1 MWVNKEIFEVVF
13 SWKFLKTGRESMRS
27 EIEQIVH
34 ILQAV
39 KKINRII
46 MQSDTIDKGMQS
58 DLLITVEG
66 VNEVLFGNKIL
77 VDYKAY
83 ELLKNMGMQTITKEQ
98 LTDEI
103 AKWCQMVEK
112 KTNDMKDKNNYID
125 YEFYSLMNYIE
136 MVPEEIIL
144 EDMKQN
150 FNKVKQ
156 YGEQIYYNF
165 VSFFREYKDF
175 WGDVNPV
182 TGIWDLLYDRLNQ
195 LKNHRE
201 DFIWL
206 YQELAD
212 YRSKMVLNGI
222 LQYWVK
228 YDFQIIQKIKENNYT
243 SYFDL
248 DIVTPDDNEVFVDLG
263 AYTGDSAQDF
273 IQNMGAYQRIYCYEI
288 SKDVFKQLQENMSFY
303 ENITLVNKGVG
314 EAEGIMYLSQSED
327 ASANKITSMG
337 EEAVEIVTLDN
348 DIKEKITFLKMDIEG
363 AEQQAIKGAA
373 RHITEEKPKL
383 AICTYHNNYDI
394 WQIPRMLREMN
405 PNYKLYM
412 RYNGNDAEY
421 EFNVT
426 EFVTFAT

>member
-1 MWVNKEIFEVVF
+1 
-13 SWKFLKTGRESMRS
+13 MRN
-27 EIEQIVH
+27 EIEQLEH
-34 ILQAV
+34 ILSAV
-39 KKINRII
+39 EKINAII
-46 MQSDTIDKGMQS
+46 IQSDTIDKGLQS
-58 DLLITVEG
+58 DLLVTVEG
-66 VNEVLFGNKIL
+66 VNEAVFGNKIL
-77 VDYKAY
+77 VDCKAY
-83 ELLKNMGMQTITKEQ
+83 ELLKAAETQTVAREQ
-98 LTDEI
+98 LTGEI
-103 AKWCQMVEK
+103 AGWCQMVSNK
-112 KTNDMKDKNNYID
+112 IDNMKDKNNYID

-156 YGEQIYYNF
+156 HGEQIYYNF
-165 VSFFREYKDF
+165 VSFFREYKYF

-182 TGIWDLLYDRLNQ
+182 TGIWDLLYDRLEQ

-206 YQELAD
+206 YEELED

-228 YDFQIIQKIKENNYT
+228 YDFQIIQKIKENNYC

-248 DIVTPDDNEVFVDLG
+248 DIVTPDANEVFVDLG
-263 AYTGDSAQDF
+263 AYTGDSAEDF

-288 SKDVFKQLQENMSFY
+288 SKDIFKQLQDNMSSY

-314 EAEGIMYLSQSED
+314 ESEGIMYLSQSED
-327 ASANKITSMG
+327 ASANKITNMG
-337 EEAVEIVTLDN
+337 EEAIEIVTLDN

-363 AEQQAIKGAA
+363 AEQQAIKGA
-373 RHITEEKPKL
+373 RKHIMEDKPKL
-383 AICTYHNNYDI
+383 AICTYHNNHDI

-405 PNYKLYM
+405 PDYKLYM
-412 RYNGNDAEY
+412 RYNGNGAEY